1 MREGGGRSPTALCER
16 IKITGQ
22 QKLFAALGGDGW
34 PLSSANNSH
43 KSSFELRVSALN
55 LILVVDTLHHVI
67 PQPWPVLASRKV
79 IPVLM
84 DGPARDGRD

>member
-1 MREGGGRSPTALCER
+1 MGSGGDFGFPERRSSSVKLGSPIALCER

-43 KSSFELRVSALN
+43 KSSFQLRFSALN

-67 PQPWPVLASRKV
+67 PQPWPVLAPGK
-79 IPVLM
+79 
-84 DGPARDGRD
+84 